1 MNVQLPSLSKTVSQ
15 EQSKATSAEVE
26 YIKNEKGCTDGGRRK
41 ALLLSAESSSSLHL
55 SPALRELA
63 ASLVDWWVLPAQCSL
78 A

>member
-26 YIKNEKGCTDGGRRK
+26 YIKNEKRCTDGGRRK

-63 ASLVDWWVLPAQCSL
+63 VSLVDWWELPAQCSL